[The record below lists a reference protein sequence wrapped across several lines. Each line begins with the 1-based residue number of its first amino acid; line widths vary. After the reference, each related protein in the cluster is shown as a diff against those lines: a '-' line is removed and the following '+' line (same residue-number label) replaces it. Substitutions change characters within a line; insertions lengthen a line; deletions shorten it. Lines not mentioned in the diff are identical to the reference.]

1 MPLTQLDDVTALVLI
16 DLQKGIVAM
25 ASAQI
30 AQEVVS
36 RAARLARA
44 FREKKLPVVLVHV
57 GGAAPGRTDA
67 PRPNYASFPPDFAE
81 LVAELDRQPGDHIVM
96 KHCFGAF
103 LQTDLDDYLRER
115 GTTQIVLG
123 GISTS
128 IGVESTARSAYDL
141 GYNVAF
147 AVDAMADRVEE
158 NHRHSVEKVFPR
170 LGESGSTEDILKLLN
185 GRST

>member
-1 MPLTQLDDVTALVLI
+1 MPLTQLDPVPALVLI

-25 ASAQI
+25 ASGQAGK
-30 AQEVVS
+30 EVVT
-36 RAARLARA
+36 RAARLART

-67 PRPNYASFPPDFAE
+67 PRPDFASFPADFAE
-81 LVAELDRQPGDHIVM
+81 LVAELDQQPSDHIVM
-96 KHCFGAF
+96 KHRFGAF
-103 LQTDLDDYLRER
+103 LQTDLDDYLRKR
-115 GTTQIVLG
+115 GVTQIVLG
-123 GISTS
+123 GIATS

-158 NHRHSVEKVFPR
+158 NHRHSIEKVFPR
-170 LGESGSTEDILKLLN
+170 LGESSWTEDILNLLN
-185 GRST
+185 GR